1 MNEPRH
7 REYAVPTGPLS
18 RREMRLARAYA
29 PTIPCT
35 GRHCAL
41 HPVTSLPLEEM

>member
-1 MNEPRH
+1 MGKH
-7 REYAVPTGPLS
+7 RVNAVPTGPLS

-35 GRHCAL
+35 GRHCAA
-41 HPVTSLPLEEM
+41 HPITSLVCEEV